1 MINATKVCSMKASG
15 RRASAISGLP
25 ARRWFALGFALAIS
39 ALAGSTAWAQIGG
52 GPVGTGRAGMPKNTP
67 EKPPEPLP
75 DAIPGYKARGP
86 AAPATR
92 QSGDMQPT
100 DALFDAINRGDIA
113 AARDALNR
121 GADLN
126 GVNILGMTP
135 MELSVDLGR
144 NDISFLLLSMRGE
157 DSGRGSRAVGRDTPP
172 VQPVISTA
180 KAGKPA
186 GHAQSDGGKVATGKG
201 AGAKVAGGKASGRKV
216 ARAEDTPVVKK
227 PVATPKLFA
236 NDGGAPLPSAG
247 FLGFN
252 SRTSAN

>member
-1 MINATKVCSMKASG
+1 MLLAAVAVAALMIPS
-15 RRASAISGLP
+15 
-25 ARRWFALGFALAIS
+25 
-39 ALAGSTAWAQIGG
+39 AWAQLGMPGAPPGSGNIA
-52 GPVGTGRAGMPKNTP
+52 TGRNQQSAP
-67 EKPPEPLP
+67 EKPPIPAP
-75 DAIPGYKARGP
+75 DAIPGSKPREP

-92 QSGDMQPT
+92 AAGDMQPT

-157 DSGRGSRAVGRDTPP
+157 DAGRGSRVDARDTTPA
-172 VQPVISTA
+172 A
-180 KAGKPA
+180 KPK
-186 GHAQSDGGKVATGKG
+186 KG
-201 AGAKVAGGKASGRKV
+201 TEV
-216 ARAEDTPVVKK
+216 ARRGAPAKPVPVAAK

-236 NDGGAPLPSAG
+236 NDGGAPVPNAG
-247 FLGFN
+247 FLGFDPRGATN
-252 SRTSAN
+252 